1 MQQSRGAAA
10 EETPPANHIH
20 PEAAKVAFEIEFP
33 VVEGYQDPG
42 IVKVEVD
49 WDRIGD
55 LLLDPKTIPD
65 ETLLRALVAADGHSV
80 GYAPGDPIRLN
91 LDEWRKGVRLQ
102 QIAFNLAKVLA
113 LKWKEER
120 GDSAVARLSA
130 DMVQRADRAAR
141 EAMGAQ
147 KQLRERVAELEGSL
161 ELKQRDIDTLSRE
174 LDQLRAE
181 LTSNTRALESE
192 KQLRELD
199 LTQAAGRTRNLLAGR
214 LKLLL
219 SYLPIAPAGLRMPV
233 ENDNITVSN
242 RKFFCVDPSDGT
254 AIFEFAK
261 PRAAGLVQISDD
273 RETICVGTLPVDP
286 NERPLLER
294 LECEMRIDHDYV
306 AHVTLRSQG
315 RQENSQLEFHQLD
328 FGLTLPTDFGGGNGP
343 DQDDTHSPDNGE
355 RVDGEQSKRS
365 STLSA
370 ALQSNI
376 TLRSNLV
383 PTDDHSRATTADWR
397 MVPGDLV
404 ERWRTDFLGP
414 RLSEL
419 SQMQMDERDYLPCVR

>member
-49 WDRIGD
+49 W
-55 LLLDPKTIPD
+55 
-65 ETLLRALVAADGHSV
+65 
-80 GYAPGDPIRLN
+80 
-91 LDEWRKGVRLQ
+91 
-102 QIAFNLAKVLA
+102 
-113 LKWKEER
+113 
-120 GDSAVARLSA
+120 
-130 DMVQRADRAAR
+130 
-141 EAMGAQ
+141 
-147 KQLRERVAELEGSL
+147 
-161 ELKQRDIDTLSRE
+161 
-174 LDQLRAE
+174 
-181 LTSNTRALESE
+181 
-192 KQLRELD
+192 
-199 LTQAAGRTRNLLAGR
+199 
-214 LKLLL
+214 
-219 SYLPIAPAGLRMPV
+219 AGLRMPV

-328 FGLTLPTDFGGGNGP
+328 FGLTLPTDFGRGNGP

-419 SQMQMDERDYLPCVR
+419 SQMQMDERNYYLPCVR